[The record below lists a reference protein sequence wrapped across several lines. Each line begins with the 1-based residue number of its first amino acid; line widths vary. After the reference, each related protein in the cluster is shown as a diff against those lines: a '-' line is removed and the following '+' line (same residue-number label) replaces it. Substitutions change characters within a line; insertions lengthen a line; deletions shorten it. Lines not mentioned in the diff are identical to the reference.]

1 MFLRRKNAVLS
12 KTDKSNI
19 GELDSKIKSLCE
31 KINSLPNYYTTS
43 SCSGRIVILVDK
55 DKKCPGVFEA
65 VFHDLINFENFW
77 KYLPK
82 EKAGLDLKFKQEP
95 VIIHVVCETLE
106 NAFVLMKKAQFAG
119 FKRNG
124 IISSGKRFVCELT
137 STEKF
142 EFPLAV
148 NGKIIVDENFLNIVI
163 EKSNEN
169 LKKGW
174 MKIERLKKL
183 L

>member
-12 KTDKSNI
+12 KSDKSNI
-19 GELDSKIKSLCE
+19 GAVDTKIIALCE
-31 KINSLPNYYTTS
+31 KINNLPNYYTTS
-43 SCSGRIVILVDK
+43 SCSGRIVIIK
-55 DKKCPGVFEA
+55 DKEKKEKGVFIFVSHEF
-65 VFHDLINFENFW
+65 VELDDL
-77 KYLPK
+77 KKVLQQTK
-82 EKAGLDLKFKQEP
+82 EKNLKFKQEP
-95 VIIHVVCETLE
+95 AIVHIACETLE
-106 NAFVLMKKAQFAG
+106 NAFVLMKKAQLAG

-148 NGKIIVDENFLNIVI
+148 NGKIIVDENFLKVVI